1 MILYQYNIIWG
12 DYMSLPHG
20 LLGLLRYESKTGYE
34 LTKTFEASLNH
45 FWHAQSSQI
54 YRELNRMEDKG
65 WVASQN
71 IIQNKRPN
79 KRVYSITED
88 GNKAFIEW
96 LNTRAPLFENPHE
109 PMLMRVFFGASS
121 PEVTLELLKKCRDI
135 CLQSLE
141 EQFNDNQAN
150 IDSYSLENSE
160 NEKDSVYWQMAK
172 DFGVAYTKATAD
184 WAQKCIDKLKGDK

>member
-1 MILYQYNIIWG
+1 
-12 DYMSLPHG
+12 MSLPHG